1 MTAAQGQIAGRRFAE
16 RGAGGG
22 RQPSGIGYVLPLLA
36 AMVLAFNLP
45 ILMML
50 AWSIGEPAAPFV
62 HFAKIVET
70 AVYVKVLGNT
80 FRIALIA
87 TAVCVVLG
95 YPLAYW
101 MRGLS
106 PGRQLVA
113 AALVVLPFWVSILV
127 RTYAWIV
134 VLGNDGVVNRSLQWL
149 GVTGAPVSFLYNE
162 FGVIIGT
169 TNILLPFLVLPLLAA
184 MLKLDDRLL
193 QAAAS
198 LGASRRTIFWRVF
211 FPLTLPSLAAGA
223 ILVFIL
229 TLGFFI
235 TPAILGGGRVPMIAN
250 MLDLLINRLP
260 RWELAAAISTVLLV
274 LTLACYAAY
283 RWVGGRTQ
291 T

>member
-1 MTAAQGQIAGRRFAE
+1 MTAAAPAARSLFPAGA
-16 RGAGGG
+16 A
-22 RQPSGIGYVLPLLA
+22 YVAPLVLF
-36 AMVLAFNLP
+36 MLLAFNLP
-45 ILMML
+45 IVLML
-50 AWSIGEPAAPFV
+50 GWSIGAPPDV
-62 HFAKIVET
+62 FAHYGQILER
-70 AVYVKVLGNT
+70 AVYLKVLANT
-80 FRIALIA
+80 FEIAAIA
-87 TAVCVVLG
+87 TLVCVLLG

-101 MRGLS
+101 MRSLS
-106 PGRQLVA
+106 PGRQLLAV
-113 AALVVLPFWVSILV
+113 ALVVLQFWVSILV

-134 VLGNDGVVNRSLQWL
+134 ILGNDGLVNRSLQGL
-149 GVTGAPVSFLYNE
+149 GLIGAPVSFLYNQ
-162 FGVIIGT
+162 FGVVLGT
-169 TNILLPFLVLPLLAA
+169 ANVLLPFLVLPLFAA

-283 RWVGGRTQ
+283 RWVGARAQ

>member
-1 MTAAQGQIAGRRFAE
+1 MAAAGIASRRLLPA
-16 RGAGGG
+16 GAV
-22 RQPSGIGYVLPLLA
+22 YVAPLVLF
-36 AMVLAFNLP
+36 MLLAFNLP
-45 ILMML
+45 IALML
-50 AWSIGEPAAPFV
+50 GWSVAAPPDV
-62 HFAKIVET
+62 LAHYAQILERP
-70 AVYVKVLGNT
+70 VYLKVLGNT

-87 TAVCVVLG
+87 TLVCAALG

-101 MRGLS
+101 MRGLA
-106 PGRQLVA
+106 PGRQLIA
-113 AALVVLPFWVSILV
+113 LALVVLPFWVSILV

-134 VLGNDGVVNRSLQWL
+134 ILGNDGVVNRTLQAAGL
-149 GVTGAPVSFLYNE
+149 AHAPVSFLYNE
-162 FGVIIGT
+162 FGVVLGT
-169 TNILLPFLVLPLLAA
+169 ANVLLPFLVLPLFAA

-198 LGASRRTIFWRVF
+198 LGARQRTIFWRIF
-211 FPLTLPSLAAGA
+211 FPLTVPSLAAGA

-250 MLDLLINRLP
+250 MFDLLINRMP

-283 RWVGGRTQ
+283 RRVGARSPT
-291 T
+291 

>member
-1 MTAAQGQIAGRRFAE
+1 MATGAEAAAWSLGGRNA
-16 RGAGGG
+16 AGG
-22 RQPSGIGYVLPLLA
+22 QPSGIGFVLPLLV
-36 AMVLAFNLP
+36 AMVIAFNVP

-62 HFAKIVET
+62 HFAKVVET
-70 AVYVKVLGNT
+70 PVYMKVLGNT

-87 TAVCVVLG
+87 TAVCIVLG

-101 MRGLS
+101 MRRLS
-106 PGRQLVA
+106 PGGQLVA
-113 AALVVLPFWVSILV
+113 LAFVVLPFWVSILV

-134 VLGNDGVVNRSLQWL
+134 VLGNDGVVNRTLQWL

-162 FGVIIGT
+162 FGVIVGT
-169 TNILLPFLVLPLLAA
+169 ANILLPFLVLPLFAA
-184 MLKLDDRLL
+184 MLRLDDRLL

-198 LGASRRTIFWRVF
+198 LGASRRIVFWRVF

-274 LTLACYAAY
+274 LTLACYAGY
-283 RWVGGRTQ
+283 RWVGARAQ

>member
-1 MTAAQGQIAGRRFAE
+1 MAAAGVAGRRMLPQ
-16 RGAGGG
+16 GAANVA
-22 RQPSGIGYVLPLLA
+22 PLVLFML
-36 AMVLAFNLP
+36 LAFNLP
-45 ILMML
+45 IVLML
-50 AWSIGEPAAPFV
+50 GWSIGAPPDV
-62 HFAKIVET
+62 LAHYAQVLERP
-70 AVYVKVLGNT
+70 VYLKVLGNT

-87 TAVCVVLG
+87 TAVCAVLG

-106 PGRQLVA
+106 PGRQLIA
-113 AALVVLPFWVSILV
+113 LALVVLPFWVSILV

-134 VLGNDGVVNRSLQWL
+134 ILGNDGVVNRSLQGL
-149 GVTGAPVSFLYNE
+149 GLIGTPMSFLYNE
-162 FGVIIGT
+162 FGVVLGT
-169 TNILLPFLVLPLLAA
+169 TNVLLPFLVLPLFAA
-184 MLKLDDRLL
+184 MLRLDDRLL

-198 LGASRRTIFWRVF
+198 LGASRRRIFWQVF
-211 FPLTLPSLAAGA
+211 FPLTVPSLAAGA

-260 RWELAAAISTVLLV
+260 RWELAAAISTVLLA

-283 RWVGGRTQ
+283 RRVGARSQ
-291 T
+291 A

>member
-1 MTAAQGQIAGRRFAE
+1 MAVAGVATTRLLPAGAA
-16 RGAGGG
+16 
-22 RQPSGIGYVLPLLA
+22 YVAPLFLV
-36 AMVLAFNLP
+36 MLSAFNLP
-45 ILMML
+45 IVLMLSWSVAAPPDML
-50 AWSIGEPAAPFV
+50 AHYGQVFER
-62 HFAKIVET
+62 
-70 AVYVKVLGNT
+70 AVYLKVLGNT

-106 PGRQLVA
+106 PGRQLIA
-113 AALVVLPFWVSILV
+113 IALVVLPFWVSILV

-134 VLGNDGVVNRSLQWL
+134 ILGNDGVVNRTLQGL
-149 GVTGAPVSFLYNE
+149 GLAAAPVSFLYNQ
-162 FGVIIGT
+162 FGVILGT
-169 TNILLPFLVLPLLAA
+169 ANILLPFLVLPLFAS
-184 MLKLDDRLL
+184 MLRLDDRLF

-198 LGASRRTIFWRVF
+198 LGASEWTVFWRVF

-260 RWELAAAISTVLLV
+260 RWELAAAISTILLIM
-274 LTLACYAAY
+274 TLACYAAY
-283 RWVGGRTQ
+283 RWVGARAQ
-291 T
+291 S